1 MDRKLLEYP
10 METKGKDKA
19 SSEPQIAEDHGE
31 KNKTTAP
38 ELRQI
43 AGPTPV
49 RGLLPPLEGRDGLAK
64 EREMLLKN
72 PQVADWVA
80 KGLITL
86 PSHPDVP
93 PPPPGRVHPEDKSGN
108 PSQSTTQHNA
118 ARSSPAGAGE
128 SRQNP
133 IQIGIKKEEDGDDSV
148 GPPLKEEDVTDMD
161 IDGESISSSE
171 TDDEGTVMIHP
182 GLRNGIT
189 LFGKVMFVRPMGRGA
204 YRVFLNAGTDKKPFL
219 IVRNGSDF
227 PRGFA
232 EDWFQNPDLRSESD
246 KPKGWKAESFRSVD
260 FIQTEDPAK
269 GARRAPPAYIYGF
282 ENQKPA
288 LWTKTEF
295 IMRCGK
301 SSAMNE
307 IQKRI
312 TRRKARQMDL
322 ANARDQRVHP
332 DTGTPL
338 TQCDRESTPWL
349 SRDIG
354 ALDTSASVGATRFT
368 KIISSDD
375 EDTGDVKAVKKE
387 ESVKRESLPKRE
399 DSAKR
404 EGPASTEVDI
414 LKAEMGTMTAML
426 LKIQKQLDTL
436 SV

>member
-1 MDRKLLEYP
+1 M
-10 METKGKDKA
+10 
-19 SSEPQIAEDHGE
+19 
-31 KNKTTAP
+31 
-38 ELRQI
+38 
-43 AGPTPV
+43 
-49 RGLLPPLEGRDGLAK
+49 
-64 EREMLLKN
+64 
-72 PQVADWVA
+72 
-80 KGLITL
+80 
-86 PSHPDVP
+86 
-93 PPPPGRVHPEDKSGN
+93 
-108 PSQSTTQHNA
+108 
-118 ARSSPAGAGE
+118 
-128 SRQNP
+128 
-133 IQIGIKKEEDGDDSV
+133 
-148 GPPLKEEDVTDMD
+148 TDMD
-161 IDGESISSSE
+161 IDGESIGSSE

-189 LFGKVMFVRPMGRGA
+189 LFGKVMFVRPMGRSA
-204 YRVFLNAGTDKKPFL
+204 YRVFLNVGIDKKPFL

-260 FIQTEDPAK
+260 FIQTEDSVK

-295 IMRCGK
+295 LMRCGK

-322 ANARDQRVHP
+322 TNARDRRVHP

-338 TQCDRESTPWL
+338 TQSDRESTPWL
-349 SRDIG
+349 SQDIG
-354 ALDTSASVGATRFT
+354 TLDTSARVRATRFT

-375 EDTGDVKAVKKE
+375 EDTGEVKAVKKE

-426 LKIQKQLDTL
+426 LKIQKQLETL